1 MKKVS
6 IVYTFLTFLVMS
18 GCSIVRPT
26 EPANRLKKVEFENN
40 PVDTMLMFQYSDTT
54 RNAYLKKLRA
64 DYGLD
69 SMVSNY
75 TFELDKIKAIL
86 AWSHQR
92 WTHNGFN
99 TPTVSDPLT
108 ILREAKDGKSFRC
121 VEYGIVASAA
131 LSSIG
136 IPSRVLSLKTA
147 DVKRVKYGAGHVAAE
162 AYSKE
167 YKKWIF
173 IDAQFN
179 AIPVLNNVP
188 LNSVE
193 LQHAITQNRD
203 ALKIINN
210 DGELAKEDQEE
221 FINWIG
227 KFLYFMDI
235 NFNNRHEFSGNQ
247 QLVNGKKSLMLVPVK
262 AKNPTVFQRKYPI
275 DYCLYTNN
283 LNDFY
288 QTPN

>member
-6 IVYTFLTFLVMS
+6 IVYTFLAVLVMS

-26 EPANRLKKVEFENN
+26 EPVNRLKKVEFENK
-40 PVDTMLMFQYSDTT
+40 PVNAMYVFQYSDTT
-54 RNAYLKKLRA
+54 RNTYLKKLRA

-75 TFELDKIKAIL
+75 TNELDKIKAIL
-86 AWSHQR
+86 AWSHTR

-99 TPTVSDPLT
+99 TPTVSNPLT
-108 ILREAKDGKSFRC
+108 ILHEAKDGKSFRC

-162 AYSKE
+162 VYSKE

-173 IDAQFN
+173 IDAQFD
-179 AIPVLNNVP
+179 AIPVLNDLP
-188 LNSVE
+188 LNAVE
-193 LQHAITQNRD
+193 LQQAITQNRD
-203 ALKIINN
+203 ALKIINK
-210 DGELAKEDQEE
+210 DGELPKKDQEE

-227 KFLYFMDI
+227 KYLYFLNI
-235 NFNNRHEFSGNQ
+235 NFNN
-247 QLVNGKKSLMLVPVK
+247 
-262 AKNPTVFQRKYPI
+262 T
-275 DYCLYTNN
+275 
-283 LNDFY
+283 
-288 QTPN
+288 